1 MRGRPV
7 VVQAAVA
14 AGALALAVVV
24 WLIPPPKGAP
34 GEVPVAPLGRGEVR
48 AAHWDD
54 GSHRVDVF
62 RGPDERSV
70 LVRIAISP
78 SLQAPDAGVVD
89 GGTRLDAGSA
99 ASRADAGASF
109 PALRGDAGVRARADG
124 GITDALRAIRE
135 APPPPERELRG
146 NETAEQLLERLSP
159 PMATRDL
166 GMATPERR
174 AALGLDG
181 SSRRLRLDTGQGLS
195 GGRTLEFVVST
206 PPGASGAYLLA
217 SDGHLWLVPES
228 LVQDLSAA
236 TSRLVDRRLHA
247 FRADEPDALQLQ
259 IDGRTR
265 AFVVRKAQGTTRVA
279 PAENPDA
286 QSPEATAFA
295 DRAWRLTPIEILGR
309 GETPR
314 DGTPTVVLRI
324 DYSRER
330 RPLGF
335 LEVARAGSE
344 WYARTEH
351 TVGWTRLPAQSGT
364 LREQAERLEAGAPGP
379 AAR

>member
-1 MRGRPV
+1 
-7 VVQAAVA
+7 
-14 AGALALAVVV
+14 
-24 WLIPPPKGAP
+24 
-34 GEVPVAPLGRGEVR
+34 
-48 AAHWDD
+48 
-54 GSHRVDVF
+54 VDVF
-62 RGPDERSV
+62 RAPDEHTV

-78 SLQAPDAGVVD
+78 SLQAPDAGVTDGGAPHD
-89 GGTRLDAGSA
+89 GGTAP
-99 ASRADAGASF
+99 SRADAGPVS
-109 PALRGDAGVRARADG
+109 PSLRTDGGVRARADG
-124 GITDALRAIRE
+124 GVTDALRAIRE

-146 NETAEQLLERLSP
+146 NDTAEQLLERLSP
-159 PMATRDL
+159 PMATRNL
-166 GMATPERR
+166 GTPTPERR
-174 AALGLDG
+174 AALGLEG
-181 SSRRLRLDTGQGLS
+181 SSKRIRLDTNQG
-195 GGRTLEFVVST
+195 TLDFVVST

-247 FRADEPDALQLQ
+247 FRSDEPDALQLQ
-259 IDGRTR
+259 LDGHSRS
-265 AFVVRKAQGTTRVA
+265 FVVRKVQGATRVA

-295 DRAWRLTPIEILGR
+295 DRAWRLTPLEILGR

-314 DGTPTVVLRI
+314 DGTPAVVLRI
-324 DYSRER
+324 DYTRER

-335 LEVARAGSE
+335 LEVARAGNE

-364 LREQAERLEAGAPGP
+364 LREQAERLEAGAPAP
-379 AAR
+379 SAR